1 MKPRTPL
8 HPWTQEGG
16 QTLVEFALT
25 LMLLLTLVFG
35 LIEFS
40 RAIYA
45 ASVVQWAAQQG
56 ARVGVAEYADTPSS
70 ELEGLVVDAVRSR
83 MTGLN
88 VEMAAIN
95 VELPAP
101 EIIQVDVTYPFEF
114 VVTLFG
120 EGITLQASASMV
132 AH

>member
-1 MKPRTPL
+1 MKQDTPL

-25 LMLLLTLVFG
+25 LMVMLVLVFG

-56 ARVGVAEYADTPSS
+56 ARVGVAGYADTPPS

-88 VEMAAIN
+88 KDEAVI
-95 VELPAP
+95 VLTTPDP
-101 EIIQVDVTYPFEF
+101 EIVQVDVSYPFEF
-114 VVTLFG
+114 VVTWFG
-120 EGITLQASASMV
+120 EGMTFRASASMV

>member
-1 MKPRTPL
+1 MKRRSPL

-25 LMLLLTLVFG
+25 LMVMLMLVFG

-56 ARVGVAEYADTPSS
+56 ARVGVAEHATTPPS
-70 ELEGLVVDAVRSR
+70 ELEVLVVDAVRSR

-88 VEMAAIN
+88 KDMAVIN
-95 VELPAP
+95 VDLPAP
-101 EIIQVDVTYPFEF
+101 EIVQVKVTYPFEF

-120 EGITLQASASMV
+120 EGMTLQASASMV

>member
-1 MKPRTPL
+1 MRQRTSFHRL
-8 HPWTQEGG
+8 AQEGG

-25 LMLLLTLVFG
+25 VMILLTLVFG

-45 ASVVQWAAQQG
+45 ASVIQWAAQHG
-56 ARVGVAEYADTPSS
+56 ARIGVEHYPDMS
-70 ELEGLVVDAVRSR
+70 EMALKAQIETAVRSR

-88 VEMAAIN
+88 QGAAEIH
-95 VELPAP
+95 VDLPAP
-101 EIIQVDVTYPFEF
+101 EIVQVDVSYPFEF
-114 VVTLFG
+114 VVTWFG
-120 EGITLQASASMV
+120 EGITLHASASMV

>member
-1 MKPRTPL
+1 MKRRSPL

-25 LMLLLTLVFG
+25 LMVMLMLVFG

-56 ARVGVAEYADTPSS
+56 ARVGVAEHATTPPS
-70 ELEGLVVDAVRSR
+70 ELEALVVDAVRSR

-88 VEMAAIN
+88 KDMAVIN
-95 VELPAP
+95 VDLPAP
-101 EIIQVDVTYPFEF
+101 EIVQVDVSYPFEF

-120 EGITLQASASMV
+120 EGMTLQASASMV

>member
-1 MKPRTPL
+1 MKRRSPL

-25 LMLLLTLVFG
+25 LMVMLMLVFG

-56 ARVGVAEYADTPSS
+56 ARVGVAEHATTPPS
-70 ELEGLVVDAVRSR
+70 ELEVLVVDAVRSR

-88 VEMAAIN
+88 KDMAVIN
-95 VELPAP
+95 VDLPAP
-101 EIIQVDVTYPFEF
+101 EIVQVDVSYPFEF
-114 VVTLFG
+114 VITLFG
-120 EGITLQASASMV
+120 EGMTLQASASMV

>member
-1 MKPRTPL
+1 MKRRSPL

-25 LMLLLTLVFG
+25 LMVMLMLVFG

-56 ARVGVAEYADTPSS
+56 ARVGVAEHATTPPS
-70 ELEGLVVDAVRSR
+70 ELEVLVVDAVRSR

-88 VEMAAIN
+88 KDMAVIN
-95 VELPAP
+95 VDLPAP
-101 EIIQVDVTYPFEF
+101 EIVQVDVSYPFEF

-120 EGITLQASASMV
+120 EGMTLQASASMV

>member
-1 MKPRTPL
+1 L
-8 HPWTQEGG
+8 AQEGG
-16 QTLVEFALT
+16 QTLIEFALT
-25 LMLLLTLVFG
+25 LMVMLTLVFG

-56 ARVGVAEYADTPSS
+56 ARVGVAEYAETPTP
-70 ELEGLVVDAVRSR
+70 EALEGLVETAVRSR

-88 VEMAAIN
+88 VDAAVIN
-95 VELPAP
+95 VDLPAP
-101 EIIQVDVTYPFEF
+101 EIVQVDVSYTFEF
-114 VVTLFG
+114 VVALFG
-120 EGITLQASASMV
+120 EGFTLQASASMV